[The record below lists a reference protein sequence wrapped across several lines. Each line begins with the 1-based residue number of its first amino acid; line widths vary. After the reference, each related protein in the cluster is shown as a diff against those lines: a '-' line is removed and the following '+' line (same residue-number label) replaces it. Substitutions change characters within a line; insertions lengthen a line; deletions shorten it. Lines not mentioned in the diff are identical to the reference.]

1 MNIIKILAILLFI
14 PWQVNSAGIGTE
26 IELGRIDIKLDVT
39 ALPIIEIRRPL
50 LGRQFDDI
58 TLNNSQNNPNIYQS
72 DVPVTVKLS
81 NQTAFR
87 VSVKNE
93 LILTRQ
99 ANNVGDPERVFSPA
113 QVYWGKERT
122 SLQQLSADP
131 KTFTVDK
138 GTSSLVSTDYIL
150 RISALAPSEPNS
162 TGMYHGQLTLIIE
175 TNS

>member
-14 PWQVNSAGIGTE
+14 PWQVNSAGTE

-39 ALPIIEIRRPL
+39 ALPIIEVERPIGGWYDNIKL
-50 LGRQFDDI
+50 D
-58 TLNNSQNNPNIYQS
+58 NSLDNPNIYQS
-72 DVPVTVKLS
+72 DVPVTVKLR
-81 NQTAFR
+81 NQTGFR

-99 ANNVGDPERVFSPA
+99 ANNVGDPERIFSPA

-122 SLQQLSADP
+122 NLRQLTAAP
-131 KTFTVDK
+131 ETFTVDK
-138 GTSSLVSTDYIL
+138 DTSSLVSTDYIL

-162 TGMYHGQLTLIIE
+162 TGKYHGQLTLTFE
-175 TNS
+175 VNS